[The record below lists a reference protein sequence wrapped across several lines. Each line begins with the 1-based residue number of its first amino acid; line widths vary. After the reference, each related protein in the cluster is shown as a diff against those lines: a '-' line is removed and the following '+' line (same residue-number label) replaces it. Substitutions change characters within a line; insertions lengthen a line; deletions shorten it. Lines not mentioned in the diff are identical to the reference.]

1 MREFYFSIHNL
12 YPGICFRVYYDN
24 FALANNV
31 FPTWFAT
38 TSTLHSRRARWIRI
52 GLHGAL
58 FDVVNAIQYVRDG
71 HNFWLTIV
79 GWLVTHSW
87 LDELATW
94 LESDSCS
101 LSSLSSSTSS
111 SAFFFLVC
119 FFKLCALITLKK
131 KATFFIPTRKDKKN
145 SVHHF
150 YYFSVKENTRKC
162 LKLRQTNLEMLYH
175 RHLWSCKHYS
185 KHFQV
190 PPPRLYIL
198 HLWCYISPQ
207 TLGLSSTKLRFLSS
221 CYLAVDTGNGPS
233 ASWEMICGFEI
244 HFLIL

>member
-1 MREFYFSIHNL
+1 MEHRLAKSTQSNMSQTGTIFGWRLSGDWRSIL
-12 YPGICFRVYYDN
+12 
-24 FALANNV
+24 
-31 FPTWFAT
+31 
-38 TSTLHSRRARWIRI
+38 
-52 GLHGAL
+52 GLM
-58 FDVVNAIQYVRDG
+58 N
-71 HNFWLTIV
+71 
-79 GWLVTHSW
+79 SP
-87 LDELATW
+87 LD
-94 LESDSCS
+94 ESDSCS

-111 SAFFFLVC
+111 SAFFFFVC
-119 FFKLCALITLKK
+119 FFKLCALIALKK

-190 PPPRLYIL
+190 SPPRLYIL